1 MQLIYS
7 IKKFGQMS
15 RSMSALRENIGLLQ
29 HFSNLLSVITI
40 SICFIL
46 KIPQIIT
53 ILKVK
58 SAKGINIIGLLMELS
73 R

>member
-1 MQLIYS
+1 MIPPPKIGYLEHISNFLS
-7 IKKFGQMS
+7 I
-15 RSMSALRENIGLLQ
+15 
-29 HFSNLLSVITI
+29 ITI

-53 ILKVK
+53 VLKVK
-58 SAKGINIIGLLMELS
+58 SAKGINVIALLMELS

>member
-1 MQLIYS
+1 MSHS
-7 IKKFGQMS
+7 IS
-15 RSMSALRENIGLLQ
+15 DLRSNIGLLQ

-40 SICFIL
+40 AICFIL

-58 SAKGINIIGLLMELS
+58 SAKGINTVGLLMELS